1 MDFEPPPEVI
11 AMSFFMRQST
21 GVITFRIGD
30 LGFVLRTPTLRAG
43 SRSRIE
49 INKA

>member
-1 MDFEPPPEVI
+1 MVDRENFV
-11 AMSFFMRQST
+11 RQPILIST
-21 GVITFRIGD
+21 SLLSFRIGD

-43 SRSRIE
+43 SQFRIE